1 MVVLLLMMVVHLLIM
16 EDNKTAVPHRMEV
29 LHKMAVPHRTAEL
42 HKMVVPRKTEELH
55 KTVVLLRMM
64 DLSKT
69 ADLQMVGLLLLL
81 IMEDPKTEEAIQKLL
96 LLFPWMIIHLNKTET
111 QLLKMK
117 APNNKKTAQVKTNLM
132 TVELKMMEV
141 LVNNKMT
148 ELPMVEIQ
156 VLKTEEM
163 IKLLM
168 ILLIKLTKKL
178 KENKQRNKKLTRQLR
193 KKKSTPQDIK
203 ERKSMKLMLKNG
215 KNSMIDPRDVRRLLK
230 KMVRIH
236 PLKKRRA
243 DHQPQL
249 TVVVGKEKNKSHLK
263 PKEKVKKVASKRNK
277 KSL

>member
-69 ADLQMVGLLLLL
+69 AVLQMVGLLLQ
-81 IMEDPKTEEAIQKLL
+81 IMEDPKTEEAIQNLL
-96 LLFPWMIIHLNKTET
+96 LLFPKLIIQLNKTET
-111 QLLKMK
+111 QLLKTM

-132 TVELKMMEV
+132 TVELKKMEV
-141 LVNNKMT
+141 LLNNKMT